1 MNLPKYSLEHKRV
14 IYFFLTVVL
23 IGGILSFFKLPKK
36 EDSPFVIKTAVL
48 VTQYPGATPQEVEE
62 LVTEPIERE
71 IQSMSEVKKIK
82 SESRFGMSKITLELI
97 PSINNDRMPVKWDEL
112 RRKVE
117 NVQSRLPKEASAISV
132 NDDFGDVFGIYY
144 ALTIDEGFSYKEL
157 RYWTQ
162 KIKKLLVPIE
172 GVQKVMLSGEQ
183 QEVINV
189 RLLPERLS
197 VAGINPNDIGRLLS
211 AQNTLVNTGAVTLDD
226 YQLRILADGTY
237 ESIDDIRNQLIITR
251 EGREVRLADI
261 AEVEL
266 GYLDPPSS
274 LMRVNGLR
282 AVGIGVASG
291 SKDNVVAVG
300 DAVAAKLHEIEKM
313 LPVGIELIALYPENK
328 IAAEANNGFILN
340 LIESLVIVIA
350 IIFLVMGSRAGL
362 LIGSSLLF
370 SVGGTM
376 LVMLFMGTSLNRTSL
391 AAFIIAMGMLVDNA
405 IVVTDNAQIAIQRGV
420 ARNKALIDGAMGP
433 QWQLLGATL
442 IAIFSFLPLYLAP
455 SSVAE
460 MVSPLFVVLA
470 VSLFLSWI
478 FALTQTPVF
487 GSYILAEN
495 KGDAVADPYDKK
507 FYHKFEGVL
516 AYLIKH
522 RFITVIAVFAFLFF
536 SLVVM
541 GLMPQSFF
549 PSMNK
554 PYFRADLIFP
564 EGYGINKVSDEIES
578 LEKYLKEQPE
588 IKNYSITLGGS
599 PVRYYLASA
608 SYGPMP
614 NYANVLIETKE
625 PEQSIEV
632 EDRFYRHMVAEYPD
646 IITRSS
652 LFALAPVPDAKIEIG
667 FTGDNID
674 TLESLTARA
683 KEIARKSGMVIDV
696 RSSWGNKVPV
706 WKPLFMQEKGL
717 QLGVTRQ
724 QVANTFRFATN
735 GIPLGTYREGD
746 VAMPILM
753 KVTNI
758 DSITLDD
765 IRTLPVAGSSH
776 SDNVTIEQVVEDFAV
791 DYEYNVIKRVNRQR
805 TMMMQCEP
813 ARDVN
818 AIAAFNTIFNSV
830 KEGVKLPEGYT
841 MDFYGDQETQA
852 ESNAAIGSQLPLTF
866 ILIFLV
872 LLLLFPHH
880 YRRTVVI
887 MAMLPLIFIGVVWGL
902 ILLGKS
908 LDFFAMLGMLG
919 LIGMNI
925 KNAIVLVDQIKE
937 NLSNNMEPM
946 MAVIDATKTRIVPV
960 TMASGT
966 TILGMLPLLAD
977 TMFGGMAAT
986 IMGGLLMATCL
997 TIFIL
1002 PVTYCIFF
1010 NIKNEK

>member
-1 MNLPKYSLEHKRV
+1 MNLSKYSLEHRRV
-14 IYFFLTVVL
+14 IFFFLFVVFV
-23 IGGILSFFKLPKK
+23 GGFVSFFKLPKK

-82 SESRFGMSKITLELI
+82 SESRFGMSKITIELI
-97 PSINNDRMPVKWDEL
+97 PSIDNARMPVKWDEL
-112 RRKVE
+112 RRKVQ
-117 NVQSRLPKEASAISV
+117 NVQARLPQEASAISV

-157 RYWTQ
+157 RDWTQ

-189 RLLPERLS
+189 KLSPERLA
-197 VAGINPNDIGRLLS
+197 VAGINPNQLAQLLG
-211 AQNTLVNTGAVTLDD
+211 AQNTLVNTGEVALGD
-226 YQLRILADGTY
+226 YQLRIMADGTY
-237 ESIDDIRNQLIITR
+237 QSIDDIRNQLIITR
-251 EGREVRLADI
+251 EGREIRLGDV
-261 AEVEL
+261 AEVEH

-300 DAVAAKLHEIEKM
+300 DAVAAKLHEIEQL
-313 LPVGIELIALYPENK
+313 LPVGIELLPLYPENK

-340 LIESLVIVIA
+340 LIESLFIVIA
-350 IIFLVMGSRAGL
+350 IIFLVMGSRAGF

-370 SVGGTM
+370 SVAGTM
-376 LVMLFMGTSLNRTSL
+376 LVMLGMGTSLNRTSL

-405 IVVTDNAQIAIQRGV
+405 IVVTDNAQIAIRRGMD
-420 ARNKALIDGAMGP
+420 RRRALIEGATGP

-460 MVSPLFVVLA
+460 MVNPLFIVLA
-470 VSLFLSWI
+470 VSLGLSWV

-495 KGDAVADPYDKK
+495 KSGQSSDPYDTK
-507 FYHKFEGVL
+507 FYHKFENILG
-516 AYLIKH
+516 YLIKH
-522 RFITVIAVFAFLFF
+522 RFITIFTVIGVLFF

-554 PYFRADLIFP
+554 PYLRADLIFP
-564 EGYGINKVSDEIES
+564 EGYGINKVSDEVDSI
-578 LEKYLKEQPE
+578 EKYLDEQPE
-588 IKNYSITLGGS
+588 IRNYSITMGGS

-608 SYGPMP
+608 AYGPMP
-614 NYANVLIETKE
+614 NYANVLIETHE
-625 PEQSIEV
+625 PEQSPIV
-632 EDRFYRHMVAEYPD
+632 EDRFYRHMVEHYPD
-646 IITRSS
+646 IITRSA
-652 LFALAPVPDAKIEIG
+652 LFALSPVPDAKIEIG

-674 TLESLTARA
+674 TLASLTRRA
-683 KEIARKSGMVIDV
+683 MDIARQSDMVIDV

-706 WKPLFMQEKGL
+706 WKPNFMQEKGL

-724 QVANTFRFATN
+724 QVANSLRAATN
-735 GIPLGTYREGD
+735 GVPLGAYREGD
-746 VAMPILM
+746 MTMPILM
-753 KVTNI
+753 KVADIDNI
-758 DSITLDD
+758 SLDD
-765 IRTLPVAGSSH
+765 VRTLPVTGSRSGIT
-776 SDNVTIEQVVEDFAV
+776 VEQVVEDFKLE
-791 DYEYNVIKRVNRQR
+791 YEYNIIKRVNRQR

-818 AIAAFNTIFNSV
+818 AIAAFNLIYKNV

-841 MDFYGDQETQA
+841 MNYYGDQETQA
-852 ESNAAIGSQLPLTF
+852 ESNEAIGSQLPLTF
-866 ILIFLV
+866 ILIFIV
-872 LLLLFPHH
+872 LLFLFPHH

-887 MAMLPLIFIGVVWGL
+887 LSMLPLIFIGVVWGL
-902 ILLGKS
+902 ILTGKS
-908 LDFFAMLGMLG
+908 LDFFSLLGMLG

-925 KNAIVLVDQIKE
+925 KNAIVLVDQIKFNIE
-937 NLSNNMEPM
+937 AKLEPM

-966 TILGMLPLLAD
+966 TILGMLPLLPD

-1002 PVTYCIFF
+1002 PVAYCIFF
-1010 NIKNEK
+1010 NIKNRN

>member
-1 MNLPKYSLEHKRV
+1 MNVPKYSLEHKRV
-14 IYFFLTVVL
+14 IYFFLVVVL
-23 IGGILSFFKLPKK
+23 LGGILSFFKLPKK

-48 VTQYPGATPQEVEE
+48 VTQYPGATPEEVEE

-97 PSINNDRMPVKWDEL
+97 PSIDNARMPVKWDEL
-112 RRKVE
+112 RRKVG
-117 NVQSRLPKEASAISV
+117 NVQSKLPKEASAISV

-157 RYWTQ
+157 RDWTQ

-189 RLLPERLS
+189 RLSQERLAI
-197 VAGINPNDIGRLLS
+197 AGINPNELAQLLG
-211 AQNTLVNTGAVTLDD
+211 AQNTLVNTGEIGLGD
-226 YQLRILADGTY
+226 YQLRILAAGTY
-237 ESIDDIRNQLIITR
+237 RSIDDIRNQLIITR
-251 EGREVRLADI
+251 DGREIRLGDVAQ
-261 AEVEL
+261 VEH

-300 DAVAAKLHEIEKM
+300 DAVAAKLHEIEQL
-313 LPVGIELIALYPENK
+313 LPVGIEIVPLYPENK

-340 LIESLVIVIA
+340 LIESLLIVIA
-350 IIFLVMGSRAGL
+350 IIFLVMGARAGW

-370 SVGGTM
+370 SVAGTM
-376 LVMLFMGTSLNRTSL
+376 LIMLFMGTSLNRTSL

-405 IVVTDNAQIAIQRGV
+405 IVVTDNAQIAIRRGM
-420 ARNKALIDGAMGP
+420 ARSKALIEGATGP
-433 QWQLLGATL
+433 QWQLLGATM

-470 VSLFLSWI
+470 VSLGLSWI
-478 FALTQTPVF
+478 FALTQTPLF
-487 GSYILAEN
+487 GNFILAEN
-495 KGDAVADPYDKK
+495 KSGEATDPYDTKL
-507 FYHKFEGVL
+507 YHKFEKVL

-522 RFITVIAVFAFLFF
+522 RFITVITVFATLVF

-564 EGYGINKVSDEIES
+564 EGYGINKVSEEVGQIEN
-578 LEKYLKEQPE
+578 YLSQQPE
-588 IKNYSITLGGS
+588 VKNYSITKGGS

-625 PEQSIEV
+625 PEQSTEL
-632 EDRFYRHMVAEYPD
+632 ENRFYQYMVDNYPD
-646 IITRSS
+646 IITRSA
-652 LFALAPVPDAKIEIG
+652 LFALSPVPDAKIEIG

-674 TLESLTARA
+674 TLEMLTARA
-683 KEIARKSGMVIDV
+683 KEIARKTDMVIDI
-696 RSSWGNKVPV
+696 RSSWGNKIPV

-724 QVANTFRFATN
+724 QVANSLRAATN
-735 GIPLGTYREGD
+735 GIPLGAYREGD
-746 VAMPILM
+746 VTMPILM
-753 KVTNI
+753 KAADIQN
-758 DSITLDD
+758 ITLDD
-765 IRTLPVAGSSH
+765 VRTLPVTGARKSG
-776 SDNVTIEQVVEDFAV
+776 VTVEQVVEDFNLEY
-791 DYEYNVIKRVNRQR
+791 DYNVIKRVNRQR

-813 ARDVN
+813 RRDVN
-818 AIAAFNTIFNSV
+818 AIAAFNRIYSDV
-830 KEGVKLPEGYT
+830 KKGVELPEGYT
-841 MDFYGDQETQA
+841 MNYYGDQETQA

-866 ILIFLV
+866 VLIFVV
-872 LLLLFPHH
+872 LLFLFPHH

-887 MAMLPLIFIGVVWGL
+887 MSMLPLIFIGVVWGL
-902 ILLGKS
+902 IIMGKS

-925 KNAIVLVDQIKE
+925 KNAIVLVDQIKA
-937 NLSNNMEPM
+937 NLEQKMEPM

-966 TILGMLPLLAD
+966 TILGMLPLLPD

-1002 PVTYCIFF
+1002 PVAYCIFF
-1010 NIKNEK
+1010 NIKNRN

>member
-1 MNLPKYSLEHKRV
+1 MNLPQYSLDHKRV

-23 IGGILSFFKLPKK
+23 IGGIMSFFKLPKK

-82 SESRFGMSKITLELI
+82 SESRFGMSKITIELI

-112 RRKVE
+112 RRKVA

-132 NDDFGDVFGIYY
+132 NDDLGDVFGIYY

-189 RLLPERLS
+189 RLSAERLS
-197 VAGINPNDIGRLLS
+197 VAGINPNDVGRLLS
-211 AQNTLVNTGAVTLDD
+211 AQNTLVNTGEIVLDD

-237 ESIDDIRNQLIITR
+237 QSIDDIRNQLIITR
-251 EGREVRLADI
+251 EGREVRLGDI
-261 AEVEL
+261 AEVEH

-300 DAVAAKLHEIEKM
+300 DAVAAKLKEIEQL

-350 IIFLVMGSRAGL
+350 IIFLVMGSRAGV

-420 ARNKALIDGAMGP
+420 ARRKALIDGASAP

-470 VSLFLSWI
+470 VSLGLSWI

-487 GSYILAEN
+487 GSFILQEN
-495 KGDAVADPYDKK
+495 SGEKVTDPYDKK
-507 FYHKFEGVL
+507 LYHKFEGIL
-516 AYLIKH
+516 AALIKH
-522 RFITVIAVFAFLFF
+522 RFITVISVFLFLIF

-564 EGYGINKVSDEIES
+564 EGYGINKVAEEVETI
-578 LEKYLKEQPE
+578 EKYLDEQPE

-625 PEQSIEV
+625 PEQSTEL
-632 EDRFYRHMVAEYPD
+632 EDRFYRHMVANYPD
-646 IITRSS
+646 IITRSA

-674 TLESLTARA
+674 TLEALTARA
-683 KEIARKSGMVIDV
+683 KDIARKSGMVIDV

-724 QVANTFRFATN
+724 QVANTLRFATN
-735 GIPLGTYREGD
+735 GIPLGAYREGD
-746 VAMPILM
+746 VTMPILM
-753 KVTNI
+753 KVKNI
-758 DSITLDD
+758 DSISVDD
-765 IRTLPVAGSSH
+765 IRTLPVAGARSNS
-776 SDNVTIEQVVEDFAV
+776 VTVEQVVEDFAV
-791 DYEYNVIKRVNRQR
+791 AYDYNIVKRVNRQR

-813 ARDVN
+813 ARGVN
-818 AIAAFNTIFNSV
+818 AIAAFNAIYNSV
-830 KEGVKLPEGYT
+830 KEGVALPEGYT
-841 MDFYGDQETQA
+841 MNYYGDQETQA

-866 ILIFLV
+866 VLIFVV

-925 KNAIVLVDQIKE
+925 KNAIVLVDQIKV
-937 NLSNNMEPM
+937 NLSTNMEPM

-1010 NIKNEK
+1010 NIKNEN

>member
-1 MNLPKYSLEHKRV
+1 MNLPKYSLDHKRV
-14 IYFFLTVVL
+14 IFFFLTVVF
-23 IGGILSFFKLPKK
+23 IGGFMSFFGLPKK

-82 SESRFGMSKITLELI
+82 SESRFGMSKITLDLI
-97 PSINNDRMPVKWDEL
+97 PSIDNARMPVKWDEL
-112 RRKVE
+112 RRKVQ
-117 NVQSRLPKEASAISV
+117 NVQAQLPKEASAISV

-157 RYWTQ
+157 RDWTQ

-189 RLLPERLS
+189 KISPEKLS
-197 VAGINPNDIGRLLS
+197 VAGIDPNELARLLG
-211 AQNTLVNTGAVTLDD
+211 AQNTLVNTGEVGLGD

-237 ESIDDIRNQLIITR
+237 QSIDDIKNQLIIMH
-251 EGREVRLADI
+251 EGREIRLGDV
-261 AEVEL
+261 AEVEH

-300 DAVAAKLHEIEKM
+300 DAVAAKLKEIEAM
-313 LPVGIELIALYPENK
+313 LPVGIELMPLYPENE

-340 LIESLVIVIA
+340 LIESLFIVIA
-350 IIFLVMGSRAGL
+350 IIFLVMGSRAGI

-370 SVGGTM
+370 SVAGTM

-405 IVVTDNAQIAIQRGV
+405 IVVTDNAQIAIKRGV
-420 ARNKALIDGAMGP
+420 PRRDALINGATGP

-470 VSLFLSWI
+470 VSLGLSWV
-478 FALTQTPVF
+478 FALSQTPIF
-487 GSYILAEN
+487 GIYILAEN
-495 KGDAVADPYDKK
+495 TGETGKDPYDTKL
-507 FYHKFEGVL
+507 YHKFEGIL

-522 RFITVIAVFAFLFF
+522 RFVTVISVFAFLIF

-564 EGYGINKVSDEIES
+564 EGYGINKVSDEVKSIE
-578 LEKYLKEQPE
+578 EYLSKQPE
-588 IKNYSITLGGS
+588 IRNYSITMGGS

-608 SYGPMP
+608 AYGPMP
-614 NYANVLIETKE
+614 NYANVLIETNE
-625 PEQSIEV
+625 PEQSTEM
-632 EDRFYRHMVAEYPD
+632 EERFYQYMVANYPD

-674 TLESLTARA
+674 TLASLTSRA
-683 KEIARKSGMVIDV
+683 MDIARSTDMVIDI
-696 RSSWGNKVPV
+696 RPSWGNKVPV

-717 QLGVTRQ
+717 QLGVSRQ
-724 QVANTFRFATN
+724 QVANSLRAATN
-735 GIPLGTYREGD
+735 GVPLGAYREGD
-746 VAMPILM
+746 MTMPILL
-753 KVTNI
+753 KVSDI
-758 DSITLDD
+758 DHITLDD
-765 IRTLPVAGSSH
+765 VRTLPVAGSRTPG
-776 SDNVTIEQVVEDFAV
+776 VTVEQVVEDFNL
-791 DYEYNVIKRVNRQR
+791 DYDYNIIKRVNRQR

-818 AIAAFNTIFNSV
+818 AIAAFNTIYNSV
-830 KEGVKLPEGYT
+830 KEQIDLPEGYT
-841 MDFYGDQETQA
+841 MNYYGDQETQT
-852 ESNAAIGSQLPLTF
+852 ESNEAIGSQLPLTF
-866 ILIFLV
+866 VLIFIV

-887 MAMLPLIFIGVVWGL
+887 LAMLPLIFIGVVWGL

-925 KNAIVLVDQIKE
+925 KNAIVLVDQIKY
-937 NLSNNMEPM
+937 NLDEKMEPM
-946 MAVIDATKTRIVPV
+946 QAVIDATKTRIVPV

-1002 PVTYCIFF
+1002 PVAYCIFF
-1010 NIKNEK
+1010 NIKNEN